1 MRLSKLAL
9 IPFIILFLL
18 PAVKSSAQFSYDIIV
33 NNTNGELKLTVKDA
47 ATNEPMPW
55 VTVYLTHPGDTV
67 ITNFALSDEKGN
79 VKIKD
84 IPAGRYEVN
93 AEFIGYCHTGMNI
106 R

>member
-9 IPFIILFLL
+9 IPVIILFLL

-79 VKIKD
+79 VKIRTSRRD
-84 IPAGRYEVN
+84 AMRSMPSSSAT
-93 AEFIGYCHTGMNI
+93 CHTGRNI